1 MTPLEQP
8 FAYDTITLDQQLV
21 ALACII
27 KSGGEREMD
36 FQIQQAPGFGGAFTV
51 MRLEQISAVEYEF
64 HMWLPV
70 HFLAWDGLVAML
82 NAGRK
87 KRPPRVYKLG
97 DLRLAGTEITD
108 IACVGIG
115 PQFIVSP
122 GKWGRVVKFTEYRK
136 RRPVG
141 GPLRPGPLDAAVK
154 DAQADLA
161 AANKDLA
168 AAQVAAA
175 KATGTK

>member
-8 FAYDTITLDQQLV
+8 YVYDTITLDQQLV

-27 KSGGEREMD
+27 KGGGGRTVE
-36 FQIQQAPGFGGAFTV
+36 FQNQQAPGFGGAFTV
-51 MRLEQISAVEYEF
+51 MRMEQISTVDYEF

-70 HFLAWDGLVAML
+70 HFQAWDRLVAML

-115 PQFIVSP
+115 PQFIVTP

-136 RRPVG
+136 RRPIG
-141 GPLRPGPLDAAVK
+141 GPLAPKSAREEKIDA
-154 DAQADLA
+154 LNTE
-161 AANKDLA
+161 NKALEV
-168 AAQVAAA
+168 QLAAA
-175 KATGTK
+175 KAAVSTGT